1 MSPCVDYGDGL
12 TVCRADNV
20 LLHSEFEERSR
31 WCFNC
36 RRYVRYNVCLWGT
49 IEPSYY
55 EPVWTGECPNCGK
68 DGASGGF
75 WYVSWNDDGE
85 FA

>member
-1 MSPCVDYGDGL
+1 MSPCVAYGDGL
-12 TVCRADNV
+12 TVCRSDNI
-20 LLHSEFEERSR
+20 LIHAEFEERPR

-36 RRYVRYNVCLWGT
+36 RRHVRYNLFLWGT

-55 EPVWTGECPNCGK
+55 EPVWTGQCPKCGK

-75 WYVSWNDDGE
+75 WYVSWNNGGE
-85 FA
+85 W